1 VIIHMACPLCGQ
13 RVAIAE
19 DVGIDAHGG
28 QTPPGTFAQLAQ
40 HSRKVFDESG
50 REWDALCPQGSS
62 PSSRPMLHR
71 P

>member
-1 VIIHMACPLCGQ
+1 MAVVYMRCLLCDQ

-19 DVGIDAHGG
+19 SVDVDSHG
-28 QTPPGTFAQLAQ
+28 QRPPGTFAQLAQ

-50 REWDALCPQGSS
+50 REWDVLCPQSASASS
-62 PSSRPMLHR
+62 QPMLRR